1 MTDALQILLTG
12 PLPAAGA
19 ALLALLLLSA
29 IKAARRGVSLT
40 FSGITLL
47 RSFVLKLTLWN
58 GVLIALLS
66 FVLYGFRYEVSD
78 AIQYAEQLYRPVYVV
93 QYDSTE
99 LVRAYQKRLSVHCSP
114 MEYKT
119 VTDSVAA
126 WNKEFSLEPSAIY
139 ECALPECGMDP
150 FVVRTDGKAAGFIQ
164 FTTTGLSGSGVTL
177 DQVKSL
183 CQTRNTTEIMRLTG
197 WYLRSRANGRR
208 FTTGADV
215 YALVFA
221 PVCLE
226 KPETFVLYAGANN
239 PAYYLNRGLDGW
251 EIDGNKVVRNP
262 SKIDYQITKKELNLW
277 LEYHKQKL
285 LQK

>member
-1 MTDALQILLTG
+1 MTDLFQILLTG
-12 PLPAAGA
+12 PLPVAGA

-40 FSGITLL
+40 FSGIALL

-58 GVLIALLS
+58 GVLVALLS
-66 FVLYGFRYEVSD
+66 FALYGFRYEVSD

-126 WNKEFSLEPSAIY
+126 WNREFNLEPSAIY
-139 ECALPECGMDP
+139 ECALPECGMNP
-150 FVVRTDGKAAGFIQ
+150 FVVRNDGKAAGFIQ

-183 CQTRNTTEIMRLTG
+183 CQTSNTTEIMRLTG